1 MTTVLFR
8 SSAFSTPNMAAR
20 AGPKEVLGEDDP
32 GLKLIHSLRCTKS
45 AFPFRGRKF
54 NLVIDEITFFS
65 ACYFVSSHTEAK
77 PAKFQFCP

>member
-54 NLVIDEITFFS
+54 NLVIDEITFFRLLLRLV
-65 ACYFVSSHTEAK
+65 AH
-77 PAKFQFCP
+77 